1 MAVSKKRPHR
11 HEDSDRQYVG
21 LDGRQQRQYSDYLT
35 DIKTE
40 IDNYLGALPPGR
52 ARFKKPGLIT

>member
-1 MAVSKKRPHR
+1 MTT
-11 HEDSDRQYVG
+11 
-21 LDGRQQRQYSDYLT
+21 LT
-35 DIKTE
+35 GIKTE